1 MTYSLLSVL
10 DQVSSDSVDFRMR
23 QIRSRLL
30 RIVCSVCVGSGLL
43 ITEDGY
49 ALTAC
54 HVVDK
59 DLEYRAYLNGFDPSF
74 GLSVCAFSREEDVAL
89 VRLDLCASDDACP
102 VYFSKSEKGSLCSLS
117 IANGSLEYKFGD
129 YCSTGKRLKT
139 TIPAVPG
146 WSGSPVVRDG
156 YVLGILT
163 NAPEDA
169 SYSIAARFE
178 AIEDLILNYVTES
191 ARDSA

>member
-1 MTYSLLSVL
+1 MKIMC
-10 DQVSSDSVDFRMR
+10 SSSW
-23 QIRSRLL
+23 
-30 RIVCSVCVGSGLL
+30 GSGLL

-49 ALTAC
+49 ALTAY

-59 DLEYRAYLNGFDPSF
+59 DLPYRAYLNDFGPPFDVS
-74 GLSVCAFSREEDVAL
+74 LCAFSSEEDVAL
-89 VRLDLCASDDACP
+89 VRLDLCASDGPCP
-102 VYFSKSEKGSLCSLS
+102 IYFSRSEKGSLCSLS
-117 IANGSLEYKFGD
+117 IVRGLEYKFGD
-129 YCSTGKRLKT
+129 FCSTGRRLKT

-178 AIEDLILNYVTES
+178 AIEDLILKYVTES